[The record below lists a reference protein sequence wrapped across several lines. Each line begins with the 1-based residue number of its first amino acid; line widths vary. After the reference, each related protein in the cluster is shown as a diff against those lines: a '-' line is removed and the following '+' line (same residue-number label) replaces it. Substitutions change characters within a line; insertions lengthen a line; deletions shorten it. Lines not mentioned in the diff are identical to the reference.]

1 MRRRIRTGK
10 PPRCGERR
18 GPESWGAADSITLV
32 RIAASALLL
41 VLPWRSA
48 AFFAVYTVAGLSD
61 ALDGWVARK
70 TGTASDF
77 GARLDTL
84 AETVFAVACM
94 IRLLPVLDIPAW
106 LWLWIGAIAL
116 IKVINLL
123 SGLIL
128 QRKLVAKHT
137 LLNKVTGLALFL
149 LPLTLPFADLR
160 YTGSFVCALAALAAV
175 QEGHLI
181 RTENRP

>member
-1 MRRRIRTGK
+1 MANMLTGC
-10 PPRCGERR
+10 R
-18 GPESWGAADSITLV
+18 
-32 RIAASALLL
+32 LLL
-41 VLPWRSA
+41 SVLLLFLPVSSPGFW
-48 AFFAVYTVAGLSD
+48 AVYAAAGLSD
-61 ALDGWVARK
+61 ILDGPIARR
-70 TGTASDF
+70 TRTASDF

-84 AETVFAVACM
+84 ADTAFAVACM

-116 IKVINLL
+116 IKGINLL

-160 YTGSFVCALAALAAV
+160 YTGSLVCALTTLAAV

-181 RTENRP
+181 RTEKCP

>member
-1 MRRRIRTGK
+1 MANIVTG
-10 PPRCGERR
+10 
-18 GPESWGAADSITLV
+18 V
-32 RIAASALLL
+32 RLLL
-41 VLPWRSA
+41 SVLMLFLPVPSPGFW
-48 AFFAVYTVAGLSD
+48 AVYAAAGLSD
-61 ALDGWVARK
+61 MLDGPIARR
-70 TGTASDF
+70 TRTTSDF

-84 AETVFAVACM
+84 ADMAFAVACM

-116 IKVINLL
+116 IKGINLL

>member
-1 MRRRIRTGK
+1 MANMLTGC
-10 PPRCGERR
+10 R
-18 GPESWGAADSITLV
+18 
-32 RIAASALLL
+32 LLL
-41 VLPWRSA
+41 SVLLLFPPVPSPGFW
-48 AFFAVYTVAGLSD
+48 AVYAAAGLSD
-61 ALDGWVARK
+61 MLDGPIARR
-70 TGTASDF
+70 TRTASDF

-84 AETVFAVACM
+84 ADTVFAVACM

-149 LPLTLPFADLR
+149 LPLTLTFADLR

>member
-1 MRRRIRTGK
+1 MANIVTGARI
-10 PPRCGERR
+10 
-18 GPESWGAADSITLV
+18 
-32 RIAASALLL
+32 LLS
-41 VLPWRSA
+41 VLMLFVPVMSPGFW
-48 AFFAVYTVAGLSD
+48 AVYTAAGLSD
-61 ALDGWVARK
+61 MLDGPIVRR
-70 TGTASDF
+70 TRTASDL

-84 AETVFAVACM
+84 ADMAFAAACL
-94 IRLLPVLDIPAW
+94 IRLLPVLTIPAW

-116 IKVINLL
+116 IKGINIL

-137 LLNKVTGLALFL
+137 LLNKATGLALFL
-149 LPLTLPFADLR
+149 LPLTLPLADLR
-160 YTGSFVCALAALAAV
+160 WTESIVCALATLAAV

>member
-1 MRRRIRTGK
+1 MASIVTG
-10 PPRCGERR
+10 
-18 GPESWGAADSITLV
+18 V
-32 RIAASALLL
+32 RILLS
-41 VLPWRSA
+41 VLILFLPVLSPGFW
-48 AFFAVYTVAGLSD
+48 AVYAAAGLSD
-61 ALDGWVARK
+61 MIDGPIARH
-70 TGTASDF
+70 THTASDF

-84 AETVFAVACM
+84 ADTAFTLACM
-94 IRLLPVLDIPAW
+94 IRLLPALIIPVW

-116 IKVINLL
+116 IKGINIL

-137 LLNKVTGLALFL
+137 LLNKATGLALFL
-149 LPLTLPFADLR
+149 LPLTLPLADLR
-160 YTGSFVCALAALAAV
+160 WTGSIVCALATLAAV

>member
-1 MRRRIRTGK
+1 MANMLTGC
-10 PPRCGERR
+10 R
-18 GPESWGAADSITLV
+18 
-32 RIAASALLL
+32 LLL
-41 VLPWRSA
+41 SVLLLFPPVPSPGFW
-48 AFFAVYTVAGLSD
+48 AVYAAAGLSD
-61 ALDGWVARK
+61 MLDGPIARR
-70 TGTASDF
+70 TRTASDF

-84 AETVFAVACM
+84 ADTAFAVACM

-116 IKVINLL
+116 IKGINLL

-128 QRKLVAKHT
+128 HRRLVAKHT
-137 LLNKVTGLALFL
+137 LLNRATGFALFL

>member
-1 MRRRIRTGK
+1 MY
-10 PPRCGERR
+10 
-18 GPESWGAADSITLV
+18 AA
-32 RIAASALLL
+32 
-41 VLPWRSA
+41 
-48 AFFAVYTVAGLSD
+48 AGLSD
-61 ALDGWVARK
+61 MLDGPIARR
-70 TGTASDF
+70 TRTTSDF
-77 GARLDTL
+77 GTRLDTL
-84 AETVFAVACM
+84 ADTAFATACL
-94 IRLLPVLDIPAW
+94 IRLLPVLTIPAW

>member
-1 MRRRIRTGK
+1 MANIVTG
-10 PPRCGERR
+10 
-18 GPESWGAADSITLV
+18 V
-32 RIAASALLL
+32 RLLL
-41 VLPWRSA
+41 SILLLFLPVPSPGFW
-48 AFFAVYTVAGLSD
+48 AVYAAAGLSD
-61 ALDGWVARK
+61 MLDGPIARR
-70 TGTASDF
+70 TRTASDF

-84 AETVFAVACM
+84 ADTAFAVACM

-116 IKVINLL
+116 IKGINLL

-160 YTGSFVCALAALAAV
+160 YTGSLVCALAALAAV

-181 RTENRP
+181 RTEKRP

>member
-18 GPESWGAADSITLV
+18 GPESWSAADSITLV

-77 GARLDTL
+77 GARLD
-84 AETVFAVACM
+84 
-94 IRLLPVLDIPAW
+94 
-106 LWLWIGAIAL
+106 
-116 IKVINLL
+116 
-123 SGLIL
+123 S
-128 QRKLVAKHT
+128 
-137 LLNKVTGLALFL
+137 
-149 LPLTLPFADLR
+149 
-160 YTGSFVCALAALAAV
+160 AAAR
-175 QEGHLI
+175 H
-181 RTENRP
+181 

>member
-1 MRRRIRTGK
+1 MANMLTGC
-10 PPRCGERR
+10 R
-18 GPESWGAADSITLV
+18 
-32 RIAASALLL
+32 LLL
-41 VLPWRSA
+41 SVLLLFLPVPSPGVW
-48 AFFAVYTVAGLSD
+48 AVYAAAGLSD
-61 ALDGWVARK
+61 MLDGPIARR
-70 TGTASDF
+70 TRTASDF

-84 AETVFAVACM
+84 ADTVFAVACM
-94 IRLLPVLDIPAW
+94 IRLLPVQDIPAW

-149 LPLTLPFADLR
+149 LPLTLSFADLR
-160 YTGSFVCALAALAAV
+160 YTGSLVCALATLAAV

-181 RTENRP
+181 RTEKCP